1 MSKVGA
7 MIYKAQNCKKFN
19 STKLTIFTLACKT
32 YFEALKYAQSF
43 PISFLKYKNVKN
55 TIPQKIWFSQR
66 CVKTCQNDMN
76 Q

>member
-1 MSKVGA
+1 
-7 MIYKAQNCKKFN
+7 
-19 STKLTIFTLACKT
+19 
-32 YFEALKYAQSF
+32 
-43 PISFLKYKNVKN
+43 VKN